1 MANIKSAI
9 KRAKQNAKRNIL
21 KSSQRSAVRTAVKSV
36 ENAVLK
42 KDKKIASEALLE
54 ANKVLDRMAQ
64 EIKELD
70 QAAGHK
76 LLPYLRRRL
85 ARLQRC
91 YRCIR

>member
-9 KRAKQNAKRNIL
+9 KRAKQNAKRNSL

-54 ANKVLDRMAQ
+54 ANKVLDRMAGKKV
-64 EIKELD
+64 ITLNK
-70 QAAGHK
+70 AARTK
-76 LLPYLRRRL
+76 SRL
-85 ARLQRC
+85 NKRVKA
-91 YRCIR
+91 I